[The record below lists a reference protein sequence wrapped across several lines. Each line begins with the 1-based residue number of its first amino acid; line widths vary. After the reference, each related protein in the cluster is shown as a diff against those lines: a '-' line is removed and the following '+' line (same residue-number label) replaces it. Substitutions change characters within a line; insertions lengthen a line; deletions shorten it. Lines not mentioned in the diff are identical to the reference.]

1 MSITEFLDSFMLN
14 SDAVAAGEDKTPN
27 KVQMM
32 TMHGSK
38 GLEFN
43 TVFLPSCNEGI
54 IPHAKSVSTIE
65 GIQEERRL
73 MYVAMTRAEKHL
85 IISNVKEMVRYGR
98 PVPSAQSMF
107 IGEIDSQYVTEK
119 DYSHTQK

>member
-1 MSITEFLDSFMLN
+1 
-14 SDAVAAGEDKTPN
+14 
-27 KVQMM
+27 
-32 TMHGSK
+32 
-38 GLEFN
+38 
-43 TVFLPSCNEGI
+43 
-54 IPHAKSVSTIE
+54 
-65 GIQEERRL
+65 

>member
-1 MSITEFLDSFMLN
+1 
-14 SDAVAAGEDKTPN
+14 
-27 KVQMM
+27 
-32 TMHGSK
+32 
-38 GLEFN
+38 
-43 TVFLPSCNEGI
+43 
-54 IPHAKSVSTIE
+54 
-65 GIQEERRL
+65 
-73 MYVAMTRAEKHL
+73 MTRAEKHL